1 MGYAYYTL
9 PDGREAGYGVE
20 AECDKPGCQTRID
33 RGLGYL
39 CGQNPNGHKDAE
51 EPGCGNYYCP
61 DHQANHACA
70 NPECGA
76 WDEDENLCCQL
87 VRDHDLPHRDVD
99 TGKAFA
105 STAG

>member
-1 MGYAYYTL
+1 MGYAHYVL

-20 AECDKPGCQTRID
+20 AECDRPGCTARID

-39 CGQNPNGHKDAE
+39 CGQNPDGYKDAE
-51 EPGCGNYYCP
+51 EPGCGRYFCP
-61 DHQANHACA
+61 DHQASHDCP

-87 VRDHDLPHRDVD
+87 ARDHDLPHRDVD
-99 TGKAFA
+99 TGAQF
-105 STAG
+105 TAVA